1 MTVCNQPMT
10 ETASPVIIKA
20 RWPGIMSRATA
31 AEYCD
36 LTVHGFDDWVRKGRL
51 PQPIPGTKRWSR
63 IQIDRFVDTLVGGA
77 ADGGSSPVLD
87 GADLKDWLKA
97 NGYED
102 QA

>member
-1 MTVCNQPMT
+1 MIAQQTT
-10 ETASPVIIKA
+10 ETDNPVTIKA
-20 RWPGIMSRATA
+20 RWPVIMKRATA

-36 LTVHGFDDWVRKGRL
+36 MTVHGFDDWVRKGKL

-63 IQIDRFVDTLVGGA
+63 KQIDRFVDILVGGA
-77 ADGGSSPVLD
+77 VDGDSSPSLD
-87 GADLKDWLKA
+87 GADLTEWLMA